1 MLVGRDFFCLSELR
15 DQTNLNSGHGHALV
29 PTISSRLGGVQLSLP
44 THDLGWKTSFSPD
57 ASSGKAESSRAHIC
71 PVRDATRAR
80 GPRTLH
86 GGESEH
92 AEGFTR

>member
-1 MLVGRDFFCLSELR
+1 MLVGREFFSLSELR

-57 ASSGKAESSRAHIC
+57 ASSGKAESSM
-71 PVRDATRAR
+71 
-80 GPRTLH
+80 
-86 GGESEH
+86 
-92 AEGFTR
+92 